1 MPFSDMRQ
9 FLNYMG
15 EAGHLV
21 RVEKEVDPKY
31 EIAAYIRKTSDQKGP
46 GLLFEKIKGH
56 DMRVAG
62 GLFGTLKG
70 AALALECDINQI
82 NEKIIDGT
90 QHPIPAKMVQDA
102 PCQEVV
108 HTGDDVDLFKLPIP
122 LYSEKDSAPYITMG
136 VTMSKD
142 PDTGARNMGLDRK
155 SVV

>member
-1 MPFSDMRQ
+1 MVRRFEAMPFTDMRQ

-21 RVEKEVDPKY
+21 RLEKEVDPKY

-46 GLLFEKIKGH
+46 GLLFENVKGH

-70 AALALECDINQI
+70 AALALECDVSEINQ
-82 NEKIIDGT
+82 KIIAGT
-90 QHPIPAKMVQDA
+90 QNPIPAKIVDYA

-108 HTGDDVDLFKLPIP
+108 YEGDDVDLFKLPI
-122 LYSEKDSAPYITMG
+122 
-136 VTMSKD
+136 
-142 PDTGARNMGLDRK
+142 
-155 SVV
+155 